1 MFGIPRSSPQLSD
14 FTCTRM
20 ELTKPT
26 STLTVV
32 VHVVVWS
39 LLGFI
44 VLFYP
49 PITWDFKVP
58 LGFWLKQLANFIM
71 MVFVFYFSAYYL
83 VPNYL
88 VKGKKILFSFSAV
101 SLIVLY
107 LVIARIIEVPI
118 LHVPEQL
125 AAVRG
130 WKSSKSIYSLDVHLF
145 MVVTMVTAI
154 SIGFSM
160 IQRWQTA
167 VKMHELAE
175 KQHITS
181 ELALLKAQI
190 NPHFFFNTLNNIYA
204 LTYSDVPLS
213 REAILKLSRMMRYVL
228 YDTVLD
234 RVLLSQEISFMN
246 DYIELMKLR
255 LHSFTKVT
263 IEVPKPDQ
271 DYSVA
276 PMLLLPFIENAFKHG
291 TSSLHKTEILI
302 VIKAQNGVLDL
313 HVWNQIQANTDA
325 IPNAGGG
332 IGLVNTQR
340 RLNLVYPERHDLII
354 HEDTNLRTFTVDLK
368 IQL

>member
-1 MFGIPRSSPQLSD
+1 MFGIPRASSQLRS
-14 FTCTRM
+14 FTSTRM

-26 STLTVV
+26 STFTVV
-32 VHVVVWS
+32 VHIAVWS

-49 PITWDFKVP
+49 PLTWDYKVP

-71 MVFVFYFSAYYL
+71 MVGVFYFSAYYL

-88 VKGKKILFSFSAV
+88 VKGKKLLFALSAV
-101 SLIVLY
+101 FLVVLY
-107 LVIARIIEVPI
+107 LIIARIIEVPI
-118 LHVPEQL
+118 LHVPEQI
-125 AAVRG
+125 AAAKG
-130 WKSSKSIYSLDVHLF
+130 WKHTKSIYSIDVHLF

-154 SIGFSM
+154 SIGFAM
-160 IQRWQTA
+160 IQRWQAA
-167 VKMHELAE
+167 VHMHELIE
-175 KQHITS
+175 KQHIAS

-213 REAILKLSRMMRYVL
+213 RDAILKLSRMMRYVL

-263 IEVPKPDQ
+263 VEEPKPDQ

-313 HVWNQIQANTDA
+313 YVWNQIHPNTDA
-325 IPNAGGG
+325 LPAAGGG
-332 IGLVNTQR
+332 IGLANTQR
-340 RLNLVYPERHDLII
+340 RLNLVYPERHELVIQEGTD
-354 HEDTNLRTFTVDLK
+354 HRTFTVNLK